1 MIGYVDL
8 LSLIPAV
15 FLILSLPIIR
25 KRFFI
30 GVDIEK
36 FAYGAVTTGILL
48 TFYGIWIGL
57 LGFDT
62 TDIAGSIPNLLNGL
76 KTAFSSSLVGLGT
89 SLLIN
94 LLFVESQDT
103 QEKSLADISK
113 QLEDLNNRLEKFT
126 VDSADANVQALMEAI
141 NTMIEQLEVGINTE
155 THDVMKKFRQSVET
169 LHQWQS
175 QYIEE
180 IQSVTDAMDRNAE
193 VTKTTTAQLDRTND
207 VLAELGPVT
216 ETIAQSIGW
225 VQNALPSFRP
235 KRRVAIDEDI
245 NNPVEETIKD
255 EE

>member
-89 SLLIN
+89 SLFFL
-94 LLFVESQDT
+94 QCCG
-103 QEKSLADISK
+103 SLYHLCYK
-113 QLEDLNNRLEKFT
+113 KTFFPTTRRL
-126 VDSADANVQALMEAI
+126 
-141 NTMIEQLEVGINTE
+141 
-155 THDVMKKFRQSVET
+155 RQIQKVYDET
-169 LHQWQS
+169 L
-175 QYIEE
+175 
-180 IQSVTDAMDRNAE
+180 
-193 VTKTTTAQLDRTND
+193 
-207 VLAELGPVT
+207 
-216 ETIAQSIGW
+216 
-225 VQNALPSFRP
+225 
-235 KRRVAIDEDI
+235 
-245 NNPVEETIKD
+245 
-255 EE
+255 